1 MCNIFGLK
9 LSHDSLSCGDFVM
22 GVNFTF
28 WIVQEILFLIETSL
42 LVHVSFFVIMLY
54 FVFTIVGT

>member
-9 LSHDSLSCGDFVM
+9 LSHDSLSCRDFVM

-42 LVHVSFFVIMLY
+42 VVHVSFFAIMSY